1 MREKQFIGHRLQ
13 PHEARA
19 DSYRL
24 RCFAKAIGE
33 TDPIYTD
40 EAAARAA
47 GHPDLPL
54 PPTFLFC
61 LDTEVRDD
69 AAWLGG
75 MGISYPDVL
84 HAEQSFVY
92 HRMAYANETL
102 RFSSHITDVFSK
114 KDGALVFVVLETQVR
129 DMQDARVAELK
140 TTIVESKNRTQKK
153 DTKDA
158 TMSEKIE
165 LKAGDTLEPLQLP
178 AVDRTTLALYAGASG
193 DHNPIHI
200 DIDAAHRAGLPDVFA
215 HGMLSMA
222 WLGRLITR
230 WVPQQRLRQ
239 FNVRFTSVT
248 QVGDIVVCSGQ
259 VLEEFERGGERLL
272 RLEIR
277 SATHNGNTTI
287 LGEALVSA

>member
-19 DSYRL
+19 DAYRL

-33 TDPIYTD
+33 TDPIYTN
-40 EAAARAA
+40 EATARAA

-102 RFSSHITDVFSK
+102 RFASRITDVVSK
-114 KDGALVFVVLETQVR
+114 KDGALLFVTLETQVN
-129 DMQDARVAELK
+129 DMQGAPVADLK

-153 DTKDA
+153 DAKNVA
-158 TMSEKIE
+158 PSEKITP
-165 LKAGDTLEPLQLP
+165 KAGATLEPLQLSP
-178 AVDRTTLALYAGASG
+178 VDRATLALYAGASG

-230 WVPQQRLRQ
+230 WMPQQRLRE
-239 FNVRFTSVT
+239 FKARFTSVT
-248 QVGDIVVCSGQ
+248 QIGDIVVCSGQ
-259 VLEEFERGGERLL
+259 VLEEFERGGERFL

-277 SATHNGNTTI
+277 SATHKGNTTI